1 MRIRPLLCTAVL
13 AVTLALSGCVFGNV
27 DEMYALPRSSEAYVA
42 LQRLINA
49 EKGAA
54 EFIAPLQGDNRQ
66 TIQLV
71 DIDGD
76 GTQEA
81 VAFFRDAS
89 APEPLTIVLFKQD
102 ETGEYHVYARIQGQ
116 GSEIGSIEYTDLGGG
131 CDLLVS
137 WQAGSSVHTLVGYT
151 IANGQPLEIM
161 RSGFSRYLTADLD
174 ADGCDEVLL
183 AQSESAHWRIEY
195 YDARDG
201 VMEMVSSAPLSEGAT
216 DISTWSAGTL
226 EGDAPALF
234 VASYSGRDVLI
245 ADILCL
251 DGGGSLRNISLD
263 PETGRSPNTFPHYAV
278 LGPADITGD
287 GCIEVPRAVA
297 VPGFGD
303 SAGST
308 FWWIEWRHYR
318 ADGTDTKVRT
328 TCHGADGGWYLD
340 IPESW
345 TGPFSMARKENAA
358 AGIYSLTF
366 ARGVETAATDASP
379 GTEAAPFLTI
389 CRLVGADR
397 AETAREGDRFLL
409 CSNSTALYTGEFLD
423 GWDCG
428 LTESELVQRFHPNE
442 AGWTS

>member
-1 MRIRPLLCTAVL
+1 MRLRPLLCASALAAV
-13 AVTLALSGCVFGNV
+13 LALSGCVFGNV

-42 LQRLINA
+42 LQSLINA
-49 EKGAA
+49 EKGSA

-81 VAFFRDAS
+81 VAFFRDAA
-89 APEPLTIVLFKQD
+89 APDPLTIVLFKQD
-102 ETGEYHVYARIQGQ
+102 EDGEYSVYARIRGQ

-131 CDLLVS
+131 CELLVS

-151 IANGQPLEIM
+151 VVNGQPVEVL

-174 ADGCDEVLL
+174 SDGYDEVLL
-183 AQSESAHWRIEY
+183 AQVESGRWRIEY
-195 YDARDG
+195 YDACDG
-201 VMEMVSSAPLSEGAT
+201 VMEQVSSAPLSEGTT
-216 DISTWSAGTL
+216 DISTWTAGAL

-234 VASYSGRDVLI
+234 VASYSGRDSLT

-251 DGGGSLRNISLD
+251 DGEGSLRNITLD
-263 PETGRSPNTFPHYAV
+263 PATGRSPNTFPHYAV

-303 SAGST
+303 SAGTT
-308 FWWIEWRHYR
+308 FWWIEWRLYR
-318 ADGTDTKVRT
+318 ADGTDAKVRT

-340 IPESW
+340 VPDSW
-345 TGPFSMARKENAA
+345 TGQFSMARKENTA
-358 AGIYSLTF
+358 AGVYSLTF
-366 ARGVETAATDASP
+366 ARGVETAASDTSP
-379 GTEAAPFLTI
+379 GTEAVPFLTI
-389 CRLVGADR
+389 SRLVGADR
-397 AETAREGDRFLL
+397 AETAREGGRFLL
-409 CSNSTALYTGEFLD
+409 CSNSTALYTGEFFD

-428 LTESELVQRFHPNE
+428 LTESELLQRFHCNE